1 MHVGILIRIHIS
13 LSEVFDGDVEKIC
26 PLFYDSVSGDDIV
39 FKNLNRKFSVI
50 LGFEVANSILA
61 HLNDTIT
68 PEFTDKEQN
77 IIKYISRYAMKTM

>member
-1 MHVGILIRIHIS
+1 MHVGILIRTHIS
-13 LSEVFDGDVEKIC
+13 LSEIFDGYVEKIY

-68 PEFTDKEQN
+68 PEFTDKE
-77 IIKYISRYAMKTM
+77 